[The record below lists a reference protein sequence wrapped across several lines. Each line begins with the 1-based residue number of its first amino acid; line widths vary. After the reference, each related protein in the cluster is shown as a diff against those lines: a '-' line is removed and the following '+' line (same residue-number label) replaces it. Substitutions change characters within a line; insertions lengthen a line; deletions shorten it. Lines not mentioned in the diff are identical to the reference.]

1 MRNYGLIFVH
11 AACAVVLLAGACSH
25 PTKGKLQGTWRSRDG
40 SGKLTITDKGFS
52 IDDTEVEDYFV
63 RKDTIFTSYQGNQPY
78 TCFVVQKLDDHYL
91 KLMGPDS
98 VAMEY
103 KR

>member
-1 MRNYGLIFVH
+1 MRNYALIFVH
-11 AACAVVLLAGACSH
+11 AACALTLLAGACSH
-25 PTKGKLQGTWRSRDG
+25 PAKGKLQGTWRSRDG